1 LIIPMIIQT
10 IDLDLSGAVQV
21 VCASQ
26 LIGLAAWRAVHV
38 VFGGDLIA
46 IAMAGSERRLR
57 ACC

>member
-1 LIIPMIIQT
+1 MIIQT